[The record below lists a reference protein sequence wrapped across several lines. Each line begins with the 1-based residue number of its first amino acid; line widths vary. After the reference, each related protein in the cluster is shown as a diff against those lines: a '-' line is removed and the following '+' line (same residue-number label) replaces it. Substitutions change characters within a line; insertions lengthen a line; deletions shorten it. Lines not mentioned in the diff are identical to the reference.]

1 LHDGVPEI
9 QRLAREPLQAELI
22 LKNQVY
28 DRILVNEKDYY
39 LKLRALC
46 QILKSTRMLY
56 FYK

>member
-1 LHDGVPEI
+1 MHDGVPEI

-28 DRILVNEKDYY
+28 DRILFNEKDYY

-46 QILKSTRMLY
+46 QILKSTRMLH